1 MTASFLE
8 QMVTI
13 YIYLGMLSRGKF
25 SCFSIFFVTLTKV
38 RVQLGASERMKL
50 DSGFRRNDEGG
61 DASCADL

>member
-1 MTASFLE
+1 MRGPLGSWIPAFAGMTIERGTRQFL
-8 QMVTI
+8 
-13 YIYLGMLSRGKF
+13 
-25 SCFSIFFVTLTKV
+25 FVTLTKV